1 MKHLKRFNEA
11 FIIPKIF
18 RKFIPTWEDEDV
30 ALKLL
35 DELKKLP
42 ATEEV
47 VEQLMLRLTVPNTF
61 QFKMGEYFFSINN
74 DDKDIID
81 NYFSISGTPD
91 PSLKQSYST
100 IGGPARRQAISN
112 VGASPR
118 QHEIDVSDEVTKQI
132 IAELERLLEITSDD
146 ADEKNSKRRFLSY

>member
-74 DDKDIID
+74 DDKDIVD

-91 PSLKQSYST
+91 PSLKQYYST

-118 QHEIDVSDEVTKQI
+118 KHEIDVSDEVTKQI

>member
-1 MKHLKRFNEA
+1 MKYLKRFNEA

-42 ATEEV
+42 ATDEV
-47 VEQLMLRLTVPNTF
+47 VEQLKLTIAVPNTF
-61 QFKMGEYFFSINN
+61 QFKMGEYFFSINH
-74 DDKDIID
+74 DDKDIVG

-100 IGGPARRQAISN
+100 IGGPARKQALTN
-112 VGASPR
+112 VGARSR
-118 QHEIDVSDEVTKQI
+118 EHEIDVSDEVTEQI
-132 IAELERLLEITSDD
+132 IAELKRLLEITSDD
-146 ADEKNSKRRFLSY
+146 ADENISKRRFLTY

>member
-1 MKHLKRFNEA
+1 MKYLKRFNEA

-42 ATEEV
+42 ATDEV
-47 VEQLMLRLTVPNTF
+47 VEQLKLTITVPNTF
-61 QFKMGEYFFSINN
+61 QFKMGEYFFSINH
-74 DDKDIID
+74 DDKDIVD
-81 NYFSISGTPD
+81 NYFSISGNPD

-100 IGGPARRQAISN
+100 IGGPARRQALTN
-112 VGASPR
+112 ASAR
-118 QHEIDVSDEVTKQI
+118 QRKHEIDVSDEVTEQI
-132 IAELERLLEITSDD
+132 IDELLRLLEITSDD
-146 ADEKNSKRRFLSY
+146 ADEKNSKRRFLTY

>member
-42 ATEEV
+42 ATKEV
-47 VEQLMLRLTVPNTF
+47 LEQLMLRLTVPNTF
-61 QFKMGEYFFSINN
+61 QFKMGEYFFSINH
-74 DDKDIID
+74 DDRDIVG
-81 NYFSISGTPD
+81 NYFSISGTSD

-100 IGGPARRQAISN
+100 IGGPARKQAISN
-112 VGASPR
+112 VGAR

-146 ADEKNSKRRFLSY
+146 ADEKNSKRRFLTY

>member
-47 VEQLMLRLTVPNTF
+47 VEQLMLRFTVPNTF

-146 ADEKNSKRRFLSY
+146 ADEKNSKRRFLTY

>member
-35 DELKKLP
+35 DELIKLP

-47 VEQLMLRLTVPNTF
+47 VEQLMLRLNVPNTF
-61 QFKMGEYFFSINN
+61 RFKMGEYFFSINN

-118 QHEIDVSDEVTKQI
+118 EHEIDVSDEVTKQI

>member
-1 MKHLKRFNEA
+1 MKYLKRFNEA

-42 ATEEV
+42 ATDEV
-47 VEQLMLRLTVPNTF
+47 VEQLKLTITVPNTF
-61 QFKMGEYFFSINN
+61 QFKMGEYFFSINH
-74 DDKDIID
+74 DDKDIVD

-100 IGGPARRQAISN
+100 IGGPARRQALTNRS
-112 VGASPR
+112 R
-118 QHEIDVSDEVTKQI
+118 EHEIDVSDEVTEQI

-146 ADEKNSKRRFLSY
+146 ADEKNSKRRFLTY

>member
-1 MKHLKRFNEA
+1 MKYLKRFNEA

-42 ATEEV
+42 ATDEV
-47 VEQLMLRLTVPNTF
+47 VEQLKLTITVNTF
-61 QFKMGEYFFSINN
+61 QFKMGEYFFSINH
-74 DDKDIID
+74 DDKDIVD

-100 IGGPARRQAISN
+100 IGGPARRQALTN
-112 VGASPR
+112 VGAHSR
-118 QHEIDVSDEVTKQI
+118 EHEIDVSDEVTEQI

-146 ADEKNSKRRFLSY
+146 ADEKNSKRRFLTY

>member
-1 MKHLKRFNEA
+1 MIHLKRFNEA

-47 VEQLMLRLTVPNTF
+47 VEQLNLKFTVPNTF
-61 QFKMGEYFFSINN
+61 RFKMGEYFFSINN
-74 DDKDIID
+74 DDRDIVD

-118 QHEIDVSDEVTKQI
+118 EHEIDVSDEVTKQI

>member
-47 VEQLMLRLTVPNTF
+47 VEQLNLKFTVPNTF
-61 QFKMGEYFFSINN
+61 RFKMGEYFFSINN
-74 DDKDIID
+74 DDRDIVD

-91 PSLKQSYST
+91 PSLKNSYST

-112 VGASPR
+112 VNASSR
-118 QHEIDVSDEVTKQI
+118 EHEIDVSDEVTKQI

-146 ADEKNSKRRFLSY
+146 EDEKNSKRRFLSY

>member
-61 QFKMGEYFFSINN
+61 QFKMGEYRF
-74 DDKDIID
+74 DR
-81 NYFSISGTPD
+81 G
-91 PSLKQSYST
+91 PSLFTLPQFVEELF
-100 IGGPARRQAISN
+100 SN
-112 VGASPR
+112 
-118 QHEIDVSDEVTKQI
+118 
-132 IAELERLLEITSDD
+132 
-146 ADEKNSKRRFLSY
+146 

>member
-47 VEQLMLRLTVPNTF
+47 VEQLMLRLNVPNTF
-61 QFKMGEYFFSINN
+61 RFKMGEYFFSINN

-112 VGASPR
+112 VGASPLK
-118 QHEIDVSDEVTKQI
+118 HEIDVSDEVTKQI